1 MIVRKQTGTHVAP
14 RRGFV
19 IVAVLMVVVVL
30 SLAAYQYA
38 DLMSAEAKA
47 SERIRR
53 STESRGFAQSGV
65 HVAMAYVSDPDAL
78 SGKLNNNPFDNPSAF
93 QGAVVRESDA
103 AGGQGRFSVVAF
115 DLSDASGLT
124 SAPVRFGLADEAAK
138 LNPNALL
145 ALDSSGR
152 VLHDALMKLPEMTDE
167 VAWSIVDWID
177 PDDEENSGGAE
188 TQYYASLTP
197 PYQAKNAALET
208 IEELLLVQGV
218 TPALLF
224 GNDRNRNG
232 KVDPE
237 EDDGF
242 GGYNPG
248 WAAYLT
254 VYSREPN
261 TAADGSARV
270 NLNGTDLTQL
280 KTDLTGV
287 LDEETA
293 YLILAYRLFGSGSG
307 GGGGGKGGNTQ
318 PGTIVQLMAVV
329 DEAIKNNT
337 QPRQNVSSVFA
348 LVTARIT
355 IQIPNPNPQGQP
367 ISVVV
372 TSPLQNDVGLQREVL
387 PKLLDKTTTQGSSE
401 LPAKVNV
408 NTAPREVLL
417 ALPGLTETQVDSILV
432 RRPTYTNGQAPD
444 TAYDTIAWLLT
455 DAQVP
460 VATMQSLERY
470 VTARTQVYRVQAL
483 GYFDQGGPVS
493 RLEAVIDVNAGKP
506 RIAYFRDLT
515 DLGRSIDPRMLGQ

>member
-1 MIVRKQTGTHVAP
+1 MLLRRQTDVRHAP

-38 DLMSAEAKA
+38 DLMGAEAKA
-47 SERIRR
+47 ADRIRKT
-53 STESRGFAQSGV
+53 TESRAFAQSGV
-65 HVAMAYVSDPDAL
+65 HVAMAYVADPDAF
-78 SGKLNNNPFDNPSAF
+78 SGKLNKNPFDNPGAF
-93 QGAVVRESDA
+93 QAVTVRESEVP
-103 AGGQGRFSVVAF
+103 GNQGRFSLVAF
-115 DLSDASGLT
+115 DTSDTTGLT
-124 SAPVRFGLADEAAK
+124 SAPVRFGMADEAAK

-152 VLHDALMKLPEMTDE
+152 VLHDALMKLPDMTDE
-167 VAWSIVDWID
+167 IAWSIVDWID
-177 PDDEENSGGAE
+177 PDDVENPGGSE
-188 TQYYASLTP
+188 SQYYSALTP
-197 PYQAKNAALET
+197 SYQAKNAQLET

-232 KVDPE
+232 KLDPE
-237 EDDGF
+237 EDDGY

-248 WAAYLT
+248 WAGYLT

-261 TAADGSARV
+261 TAADGTARV

-287 LDEETA
+287 LDEDTA
-293 YLILAYRLFGSGSG
+293 YLILAYRLFGSGSS
-307 GGGGGKGGNTQ
+307 GGGGKGGNTQ
-318 PGTIVQLMAVV
+318 PGTLGQLKGVV
-329 DEAIKNNT
+329 DEALKNNT
-337 QPRQNVSSVFA
+337 MPRQNVSSVFA

-355 IQIPNPNPQGQP
+355 IQIPNPIPNGPP
-367 ISVVV
+367 ISVQVS
-372 TSPLQNDVGLQREVL
+372 SPLQNDVGLQREVL
-387 PKLLDKTTTQGSSE
+387 PKLLDLATTQSGSE

-408 NTAPREVLL
+408 NTAPREVLMT
-417 ALPGLTETQVDSILV
+417 LPGLTEASVDSILV

-444 TAYDTIAWLLT
+444 ATYDTISWLLT

-470 VTARTQVYRVQAL
+470 VTARTQVYRVQAI

-493 RLEAVIDVNAGKP
+493 RVEAVIDVNGGKP

-515 DLGRSIDPRMLGQ
+515 DLGRSIDPRTLGQ